1 MGDRYG
7 KSNRDEWKIQE
18 TASGWLWWLL
28 DSDGNVIGRSI
39 DFFATRQLC
48 VENARRHRMSPYP
61 DRDEN
66 PDTLG
71 MPPLDEEALR
81 SNIDLIRFSR
91 VGREHAFSAG
101 FREGYNSAYRPE
113 MGNAD
118 SQRRG
123 FVYIVTSARNGTL
136 FVKVTSD
143 LPRRLFEHRTTRMPG
158 VTVHQ
163 GVEILVWYEVCEQL
177 IEAVERHKAIQK
189 MPRQR
194 KIDLVEALNPGWD
207 DLSHRLLSS

>member
-1 MGDRYG
+1 MGNGYE
-7 KSNRDEWKIQE
+7 KSNRDKWVIRE
-18 TASGWLWWLL
+18 TASGWRWWLL
-28 DSDGNVIGRSI
+28 DSDGNVIGKSI

-61 DRDEN
+61 GRDEN

-81 SNIDLIRFSR
+81 SDINLIKTSR
-91 VGREHAFSAG
+91 AGREHAFYAG
-101 FREGYNSAYRPE
+101 FQEGYNSAYRQE

-163 GVEILVWYEVCEQL
+163 GVEILVWYEVYEQL

-189 MPRQR
+189 MPRQK
-194 KIDLVEALNPGWD
+194 KIDLVEALNPDWD